1 MASAAPVEKIDIGR
15 VITRTFEAAWGNF
28 GSFFIASA
36 LLAGVPAFFWQ
47 YWMMAGLESALDD
60 PAEIMRWSYWGP
72 FFVGL
77 LVMMVA
83 WALLQGVLVRST
95 VFFLSGR
102 APDVRQSVLVAL
114 RLILP
119 IIAVSIVVTV
129 LFALGLICLIVPG
142 LMIYCAFIVAVPVL
156 VEERGGIFASI
167 ERSRDL
173 TRGSRKRIFVIVF
186 VFWVLSF
193 MLSSALGAFNGL
205 STMGDYSALPNP
217 ILAGLVAAVSSAIS
231 SVIVA
236 VSISA
241 LYVELRNVK
250 EGASTND
257 LAAVFE

>member
-15 VITRTFEAAWGNF
+15 VITRTFEAAWANF
-28 GSFFIASA
+28 ASFFLASA
-36 LLAGVPAFFWQ
+36 LLAGVPSFFFQ
-47 YWMMAGLESALDD
+47 YWMMAGLETAFDD
-60 PAEIMRWSYWGP
+60 PALVMRWQYWVP
-72 FFVGL
+72 FMVSL
-77 LVMMVA
+77 LVMAVT

-95 VFFLSGR
+95 VFYLSGR
-102 APDVRQSVLVAL
+102 APDLKKSAVVAL

-119 IIAVSIVVTV
+119 IIAVSIVVSV
-129 LFALGLICLIVPG
+129 LMTLGFICLIVPG
-142 LMIYCAFIVAVPVL
+142 FMIYCAFSVSVPAL
-156 VEERGGIFASI
+156 VEEQGGVFGSL

-173 TRGSRKRIFVIVF
+173 TRGSRKRIFVIAF

-217 ILAGLVAAVSSAIS
+217 ILAGLVAAVSSALS

-236 VSISA
+236 VSVSA
-241 LYVELRNVK
+241 LYVELRTVK
-250 EGASTND
+250 EGASTNE

>member
-95 VFFLSGR
+95 VFSLSGR

-217 ILAGLVAAVSSAIS
+217 ILAGLVA
-231 SVIVA
+231 

>member
-28 GSFFIASA
+28 GSFFLASA
-36 LLAGVPAFFWQ
+36 LLAGLPAFFWQ
-47 YWMMAGLESALDD
+47 YWMMAGMEAALDD
-60 PAEIMRWSYWGP
+60 PEAILRWSYWGP
-72 FFVGL
+72 FFLGL

-102 APDVRQSVLVAL
+102 APDFRQSALVAL

-119 IIAVSIVVTV
+119 IILVSIVVSV
-129 LFALGLICLIVPG
+129 LMTLGFICLIVPG
-142 LMIYCAFIVAVPVL
+142 FMIYCAFSVAVPAL
-156 VEERGGIFASI
+156 VEEQGGVFGSL
-167 ERSRDL
+167 ERSRNL
-173 TRGSRKRIFVIVF
+173 TRGSRKRIFVIAF
-186 VFWVLSF
+186 VFWILSF

-205 STMGDYSALPNP
+205 STMGDFSALPNP
-217 ILAGLVAAVSSAIS
+217 ILAGLVAAVSSALS

-236 VSISA
+236 VSVSA
-241 LYVELRNVK
+241 LYVELRTVK
-250 EGASTND
+250 EGASTSD

>member
-1 MASAAPVEKIDIGR
+1 MASAAPVEKIEIGR
-15 VITRTFEAAWGNF
+15 VITRTFEAAWANF

-60 PAEIMRWSYWGP
+60 PAAIMRWSFWVP
-72 FFVGL
+72 FFLGL
-77 LVMMVA
+77 LVMVVA

-95 VFFLSGR
+95 VFYLSGR
-102 APDVRQSVLVAL
+102 APDLRQSALVAL
-114 RLILP
+114 RLTLP
-119 IIAVSIVVTV
+119 IIAVSIIVSV
-129 LFALGLICLIVPG
+129 LFTLGLICLIVPG
-142 LMIYCAFIVAVPVL
+142 FMIYCAFIVAVPAL
-156 VEERGGIFASI
+156 IEEQGGVGGSLQ
-167 ERSRDL
+167 RSRDL

-217 ILAGLVAAVSSAIS
+217 ILAGLVAAVSSALS

-236 VSISA
+236 VSVSA
-241 LYVELRNVK
+241 LYVELRTVK
-250 EGASTND
+250 EGASTNE

>member
-36 LLAGVPAFFWQ
+36 LLAGVPAFFYQ
-47 YWMMAGLESALDD
+47 YWMMAGLGVAADD
-60 PAEIMRWSYWGP
+60 PAMILRWEYWAP
-72 FFVGL
+72 FALSL
-77 LVMMVA
+77 LVMAVTS
-83 WALLQGVLVRST
+83 ALLQGVLVRST
-95 VFFLSGR
+95 VFYLSGR
-102 APDVRQSVLVAL
+102 APDLGQSVRVAL
-114 RLILP
+114 RLTLP
-119 IIAVSIVVTV
+119 IIAVSIVVAV
-129 LFALGLICLIVPG
+129 LFTLGLICLIVPG
-142 LMIYCAFIVAVPVL
+142 FMIYCAFIVAVPVL

-205 STMGDYSALPNP
+205 STMGDSALPNP